1 MQAICRPRRRRVVG
15 SSPTWGA
22 IVGAKFALLRLI
34 FFCKPVKISRPPAAL
49 LLLSEKRLARR
60 AFFRWCERTV
70 LARFF
75 LFCFLNCTCVTAAS
89 GSPKSDSFLGR
100 GEIHTWSEQSAK
112 ERCLSGQ
119 SGSPKSDSFL
129 GRGEIHTWSEQS
141 PKEHCLGGLLIAA
154 LTRRLV
160 KQHYFLFGGCERND
174 MNFDEA
180 APTRCLVKQHR
191 FQSAVADGKV

>member
-1 MQAICRPRRRRVVG
+1 MRNDFRLSRYGKSLQAICRPRRRRVVG

-100 GEIHTWSEQSAK
+100 GEIHTWSEQS
-112 ERCLSGQ
+112 
-119 SGSPKSDSFL
+119 
-129 GRGEIHTWSEQS
+129 

-154 LTRRLV
+154 
-160 KQHYFLFGGCERND
+160 
-174 MNFDEA
+174 
-180 APTRCLVKQHR
+180 PTRCLVKQHH
-191 FQSAVADGKV
+191 FYSAVVSGMI

>member
-100 GEIHTWSEQSAK
+100 GEIHTWGEQSAK

-154 LTRRLV
+154 
-160 KQHYFLFGGCERND
+160 
-174 MNFDEA
+174 
-180 APTRCLVKQHR
+180 PTRCLVKQHH
-191 FQSAVADGKV
+191 FYSAVVSGMI